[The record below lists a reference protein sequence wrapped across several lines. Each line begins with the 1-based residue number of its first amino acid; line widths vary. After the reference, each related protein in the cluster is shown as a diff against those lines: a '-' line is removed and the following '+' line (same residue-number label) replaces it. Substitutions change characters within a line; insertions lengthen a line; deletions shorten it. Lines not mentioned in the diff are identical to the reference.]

1 MVQYSL
7 CPLGLGVGV
16 GQVAGGGWRGMGLSG
31 SVGFLTNKKKK
42 KKKKEILTVLH
53 LDIFIS

>member
-16 GQVAGGGWRGMGLSG
+16 GQVAGGGWQGMGLSG

-42 KKKKEILTVLH
+42 KKKEILTVLH

>member
-42 KKKKEILTVLH
+42 KKEILTVLH

>member
-7 CPLGLGVGV
+7 CPPGLGVGV

-42 KKKKEILTVLH
+42 KKKEILTVLH

>member
-1 MVQYSL
+1 MVQHSL

-42 KKKKEILTVLH
+42 KKEILTVLH